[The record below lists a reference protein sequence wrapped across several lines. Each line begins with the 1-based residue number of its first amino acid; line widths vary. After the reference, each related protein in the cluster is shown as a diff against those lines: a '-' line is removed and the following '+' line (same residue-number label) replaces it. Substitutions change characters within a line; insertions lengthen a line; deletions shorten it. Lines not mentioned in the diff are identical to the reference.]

1 MQFDWQACMINY
13 TDVKPEIKKKNEKNE
28 KNTSLGGKM
37 VIGQ

>member
-13 TDVKPEIKKKNEKNE
+13 TDIKPEIKEKNE